1 MAILRRGH
9 SERDEIRRHGSHY
22 PESASLDGS
31 HTVGDVA
38 AATVPRAGML
48 ATVRNRSG
56 VVAAVKPFDGE
67 KGRLHLVHVEYKDSR
82 SPVEERLL
90 WELEPGCTLC
100 RRRRRTTWL
109 G

>member
-1 MAILRRGH
+1 MPDHAATCPSPRSGGVDHPACQAERGFLV
-9 SERDEIRRHGSHY
+9 SQ
-22 PESASLDGS
+22 P
-31 HTVGDVA
+31 V
-38 AATVPRAGML
+38 ATVPRAGML